1 MRSTSHLRVPNGSRH
16 KFHLR
21 HGLPVHS
28 RHEAIA
34 LAGNI
39 AVRLESGS
47 TDRFNVSLL
56 HAKAGRFN
64 NRIEAKAERS
74 CAGAVH
80 PTIEP
85 IGNLSKG

>member
-1 MRSTSHLRVPNGSRH
+1 MRSTSHLRVPNGRRH

-34 LAGNI
+34 LPSNI

-47 TDRFNVSLL
+47 TDPIRRFSA

-64 NRIEAKAERS
+64 NRIEAKVERS
-74 CAGAVH
+74 RAGAVH
-80 PTIEP
+80 PRIDP
-85 IGNLSKG
+85 IGKLSKG